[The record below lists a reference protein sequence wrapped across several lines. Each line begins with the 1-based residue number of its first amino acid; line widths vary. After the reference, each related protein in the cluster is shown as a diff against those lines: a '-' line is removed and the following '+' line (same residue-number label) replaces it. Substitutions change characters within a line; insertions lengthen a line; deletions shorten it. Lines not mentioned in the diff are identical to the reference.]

1 MRGRQPY
8 YGRMKRLAGKLTFAN
23 VMSVTAVFIALGG
36 SAIAITQ
43 LPKDSVG
50 ARQIKADA
58 VRSAEVKDFSLQAD
72 DFVKGALPAG
82 SVGPQG
88 ERGPP
93 GPTGLT
99 GAAGPPVATAY
110 AFIRT
115 GGCCGGAP
123 PLDPPKII
131 NGHGVTAAKIISTG
145 QYEITFDTTLLPGGT
160 VANCVPIAS
169 PGTSDAAGSLP
180 GILTFMRASGLP
192 NDKLIGLF
200 RNTAGTATALSSGG
214 GSDGF
219 SIALLC

>member
-1 MRGRQPY
+1 MK
-8 YGRMKRLAGKLTFAN
+8 KRLAKKLTFAN
-23 VMSVTAVFIALGG
+23 VMSMTAVFIALGG
-36 SAIAITQ
+36 SAVAFTQ

-50 ARQIKADA
+50 ARQIKEGA

-72 DFVKGALPAG
+72 DFAKNTLLKGDKGDKREQGPAG
-82 SVGPQG
+82 Q
-88 ERGPP
+88 P
-93 GPTGLT
+93 GTP
-99 GAAGPPVATAY
+99 GAPGTPATKIY

-145 QYEITFDTTLLPGGT
+145 QYEITFDTSLLPGGS
-160 VANCVPIAS
+160 VENCVPIAS
-169 PGTSDAAGSLP
+169 LGTADAAGSLS
-180 GILTFMRASGLP
+180 GVLTFNRASGLP
-192 NDKLIGLF
+192 NNKLVGFF
-200 RNTAGTATALSSGG
+200 RNTAGTPTALSSGG

>member
-1 MRGRQPY
+1 
-8 YGRMKRLAGKLTFAN
+8 MKRLAGKLTFAN
-23 VMSVTAVFIALGG
+23 VMSMTAVFIALGG

-50 ARQIKADA
+50 ARQIKEGA

-72 DFVKGALPAG
+72 DFAKRSLPAAAIG
-82 SVGPQG
+82 PKGDQGPQG
-88 ERGPP
+88 PAGPA
-93 GPTGLT
+93 
-99 GAAGPPVATAY
+99 GAAGTPATKVY

-145 QYEITFDTTLLPGGT
+145 QYEITFDTSLLPGGT
-160 VANCVPIAS
+160 VENCVPIAS
-169 PGTSDAAGSLP
+169 LGTVDAAGSLP

-192 NDKLIGLF
+192 NDRLVGFF
-200 RNTAGTATALSSGG
+200 RNTAGAATALSSGG

-219 SIALLC
+219 SIALFC